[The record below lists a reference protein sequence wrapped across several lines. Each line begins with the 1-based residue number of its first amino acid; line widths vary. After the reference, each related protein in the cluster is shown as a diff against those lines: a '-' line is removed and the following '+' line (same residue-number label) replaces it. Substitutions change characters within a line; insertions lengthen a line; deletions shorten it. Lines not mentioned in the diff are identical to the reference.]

1 MKYRGVSIMN
11 SKTMGFLGAGL
22 LIVGLFLPIATVPF
36 LGSVTLMSNG
46 FNIVAIGLL
55 ILGLLSGFL
64 VWSERRDA
72 LIWTGGASI
81 LTVIYMFGR
90 LQWSMT
96 QMRSTM
102 AEELD
107 GNPFAGLAQTAMASV
122 GLQWGW
128 LILAAGPALLVYV
141 AVQDR
146 KSEGSPLFSMG
157 GGVGRVAAGM
167 SAVTLLFV
175 PVQDAWSFFGAP
187 DENAS
192 AVGSMLSTPAAQ
204 SETNSGPSAEEAR
217 YIGESLR
224 LYEFEAK
231 YYDSLLDGRVPGVDF
246 KIKNDGDRTINRLTV
261 KVVFFDADDQ
271 PIAEELYYPVNVGSF
286 SMGNENRPLR
296 PNYIWQQESDRFYT
310 AEMVPSEWS
319 VGKARATITDVE
331 FDPES

>member
-1 MKYRGVSIMN
+1 MN

-22 LIVGLFLPIATVPF
+22 LIVGLFLPIATLPF

-46 FNIVAIGLL
+46 FNIVAIVLL

-64 VWSERRDA
+64 VWAERREA
-72 LIWTGGASI
+72 LIWTGGASL

-96 QMRSTM
+96 QMRSGM
-102 AEELD
+102 AEELE
-107 GNPFAGLAQTAMASV
+107 GNPFAGIAQAAMASV

-128 LILAAGPALLVYV
+128 LILAAGPALLVFV

-146 KSEGSPLFSMG
+146 KSAGSPLFSIG
-157 GGVGRVAAGM
+157 DGTERVAAVI
-167 SAVTLLFV
+167 SVFALLIA
-175 PVQDAWSFFGAP
+175 PVQDAWAYFNAP

-192 AVGSMLSTPAAQ
+192 SENSMLSKPGAQ
-204 SETNSGPSAEEAR
+204 SEKNSGPSAEEQS
-217 YIGESLR
+217 YIRDSLR

-231 YYDSLLDGRVPGVDF
+231 YYDSMLDGRVPGVDF
-246 KIKNDGDRTINRLTV
+246 KIKNDGGRTINSVTV

-271 PIAEELYYPVNVGSF
+271 PIAEEMFYPVNVGSF
-286 SMGNENRPLR
+286 SIGNEDRPLR

-310 AEMVPSEWS
+310 AKMVPSEWS
-319 VGKARATITDVE
+319 EGNARATITEIE
-331 FDPES
+331 FDPKS